1 MICAACGTENENGF
15 KFCVKCGSSL
25 ENAQPTDYDQV
36 DMGGYH
42 TEEDFSSANSGYT
55 VGSGTF
61 TISDRAPI
69 PPSSDAFSSDELNES
84 EEEYDFSEYDEP
96 YIPRLDPDRVSL
108 PKAGSEPIRPQTNGY
123 SRHTNPMGG
132 MPNQNM
138 MGGMPNQNMMNGMQ
152 NPQSQMGANPYM
164 NQQAMM
170 YGQPPIV
177 GYDPSGMPIYGQ
189 PQPMMYGQPPVV
201 GYDQNGMPIYG
212 QSQPMMYG
220 QPPIVGYD
228 PSGMPI
234 YGQPQPMMYGQ
245 PPVVGYDQ
253 NGMPIYGQPQPMP
266 DPNMP
271 IPSQN
276 MHSSRHSSHGL
287 SAPPMP
293 SNDIDFFGNSSLADE
308 EQNQDKNSDTADDFW
323 KFFDGGNPQKRHES
337 PDPDDFFGKSSR
349 TTSKNNSDMNDL
361 SIPDLGMDMTGMKR
375 NDKKKNSYMNDLPIV
390 DGSKLAH
397 NDNDKFNRFYMK
409 DAENFNSNDLTA
421 GSSKETKRKYY
432 MGMTDEVDAG
442 MLTAATKS
450 SKSHITMYSAGKADP
465 DQLEAYIPEHKE
477 ALMDQA
483 NNAVESLPRKKMYQ
497 DELDMIEIPEYMEA
511 KKTPRGESIEIPS
524 LPKVGID

>member
-69 PPSSDAFSSDELNES
+69 PPSSDVFSSDELNGS

-123 SRHTNPMGG
+123 SRHTS
-132 MPNQNM
+132 Q

-152 NPQSQMGANPYM
+152 NPQAQMGANPYM
-164 NQQAMM
+164 NQQSMM
-170 YGQPPIV
+170 YGQP
-177 GYDPSGMPIYGQ
+177 
-189 PQPMMYGQPPVV
+189 
-201 GYDQNGMPIYG
+201 
-212 QSQPMMYG
+212 QPMMYG

-228 PSGMPI
+228 
-234 YGQPQPMMYGQ
+234 
-245 PPVVGYDQ
+245 Q
-253 NGMPIYGQPQPMP
+253 NGMPIYGQPMP
-266 DPNMP
+266 EPGMP
-271 IPSQN
+271 APPQN

-308 EQNQDKNSDTADDFW
+308 EKNQDKNSDTTDDFW
-323 KFFDGGNPQKRHES
+323 KFFDGGNSQKRHES

-349 TTSKNNSDMNDL
+349 TTSKNSGDMNDL
-361 SIPDLGMDMTGMKR
+361 SIPDLGMDMAGMKR
-375 NDKKKNSYMNDLPIV
+375 AEKKKNSYMNDLPIV

-397 NDNDKFNRFYMK
+397 NDSDKFNRFYMK

-421 GSSKETKRKYY
+421 GSSRETKRKYY
-432 MGMTDEVDAG
+432 MGMTEEVDAG

-450 SKSHITMYSAGKADP
+450 SKSHITMYTAGKADP

-483 NNAVESLPRKKMYQ
+483 SSAVDSLPRKKMYQ
-497 DELDMIEIPEYMEA
+497 DELDMIELPEYMEA